1 MKIKDILKEE
11 PTEARLVNKRVDPE
25 TGAISHDVQY
35 DNIYTLRKE
44 VEQLNDA
51 FKETI
56 QDYPNDEQLY
66 KLFTVYSKFKRAFK
80 THVNRK
86 YGRK

>member
-11 PTEARLVNKRVDPE
+11 PDGGRLVNKKIDPV
-25 TGAISHDVQY
+25 TGTISHDVRY
-35 DNIYTLRKE
+35 NNIYYLRKE
-44 VEQLNDA
+44 VEELNDA
-51 FKETI
+51 FKDTI
-56 QDYPNDEQLY
+56 EDYPNDEQLY

-86 YGRK
+86 YGR

>member
-11 PTEARLVNKRVDPE
+11 TAEARLVNKRVDPE
-25 TGAISHDVQY
+25 TGAISHDVRY
-35 DNIYTLRKE
+35 NNIYYLRKE
-44 VEQLNDA
+44 VEELNDA

-56 QDYPNDEQLY
+56 EDYPNDEQLY

-86 YGRK
+86 YGR

>member
-11 PTEARLVNKRVDPE
+11 PGGARLVNKRVDPE
-25 TGAISHDVQY
+25 TGAISHDVEY

-56 QDYPNDEQLY
+56 QDLPNDEQLY
-66 KLFTVYSKFKRAFK
+66 KLYTVYTKFKRAFK

-86 YGRK
+86 YGR

>member
-11 PTEARLVNKRVDPE
+11 TAESRLVNKRIDPD
-25 TGAISHDVQY
+25 TGAISHDVRY
-35 DNIYTLRKE
+35 NNIYYLRKE
-44 VEQLNDA
+44 VEELNDA

-56 QDYPNDEQLY
+56 EDYPNDEQLY

-86 YGRK
+86 YGR

>member
-11 PTEARLVNKRVDPE
+11 PQGGRLVNKRVDPE
-25 TGAISHDVQY
+25 TGAISHDVRY
-35 DNIYTLRKE
+35 NNIYYLRKE
-44 VEQLNDA
+44 VEELNDA

-56 QDYPNDEQLY
+56 EDHPQDEKLYQL
-66 KLFTVYSKFKRAFK
+66 FNIYSKFKRAFK

-86 YGRK
+86 YGR